1 MDFFKFFRN
10 LKAGFKFVLHAGQL
24 VNNCTSEAE
33 DLPLAAKQGKV
44 LMDLYTQLYSDIIWK
59 YAGDCIGK
67 ADIVNIPAEWS
78 VAMVLII
85 PYPNATGK
93 AILRQE
99 IMREWLDFAGT
110 DDTLSC

>member
-1 MDFFKFFRN
+1 
-10 LKAGFKFVLHAGQL
+10 
-24 VNNCTSEAE
+24 
-33 DLPLAAKQGKV
+33 
-44 LMDLYTQLYSDIIWK
+44 
-59 YAGDCIGK
+59 
-67 ADIVNIPAEWS
+67 
-78 VAMVLII
+78 MVLII